1 MIGFRGVKSRELPVL
16 GVNRV
21 ARQEM
26 KGGEIGVL
34 MIQRGGENDVQ
45 HGKRVGIESAS
56 FLLSCSGFREF
67 VSL

>member
-1 MIGFRGVKSRELPVL
+1 MIDFRGVKGREFPVL

-34 MIQRGGENDVQ
+34 MI
-45 HGKRVGIESAS
+45 
-56 FLLSCSGFREF
+56 
-67 VSL
+67 